1 MYVITIQRTNWIRWE
16 LTMRTEHAVSSTSQI
31 PVWPHITPTTSA
43 LVWTSYSLNIFSQ
56 PCLPRPV
63 YPLQVFGVLQPAK
76 KCNLWPKSVICEH
89 PSSITHS
96 ISLIEWHNENL
107 DNCVRDACVL
117 NKIKFSRWG
126 GLLSFICGHN
136 LQISGQCPGNRSC
149 ECDTT
154 CGHNKAIIT
163 IIMEICKL
171 PTYQN
176 MRQNWL
182 LQGAGS
188 IQLSFLTFWHWPPWL
203 AVSSRLQTFFPCS
216 WKMHSHSLM
225 LMPAPQCVFLK
236 LGLDMLSAIILATVG
251 AEKSFL
257 QSLQNTWRSPFE
269 DGLKNGLLLP
279 FHFYRCFFF
288 NTTL

>member
-117 NKIKFSRWG
+117 NKNKFSRWG
-126 GLLSFICGHN
+126 GLWSFICGHN
-136 LQISGQCPGNRSC
+136 LQALGQYPGNRNCVYTPSQCNSQSVLFSC
-149 ECDTT
+149 S
-154 CGHNKAIIT
+154 
-163 IIMEICKL
+163 L
-171 PTYQN
+171 PPA
-176 MRQNWL
+176 WFDL
-182 LQGAGS
+182 ISPAGV
-188 IQLSFLTFWHWPPWL
+188 SF
-203 AVSSRLQTFFPCS
+203 R
-216 WKMHSHSLM
+216 
-225 LMPAPQCVFLK
+225 PARAF
-236 LGLDMLSAIILATVG
+236 
-251 AEKSFL
+251 
-257 QSLQNTWRSPFE
+257 
-269 DGLKNGLLLP
+269 
-279 FHFYRCFFF
+279 
-288 NTTL
+288 